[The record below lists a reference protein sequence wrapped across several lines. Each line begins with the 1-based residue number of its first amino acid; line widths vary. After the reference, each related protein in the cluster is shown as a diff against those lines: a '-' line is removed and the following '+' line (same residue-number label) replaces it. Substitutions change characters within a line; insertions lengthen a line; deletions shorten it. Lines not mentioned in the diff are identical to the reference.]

1 LSAARLSTWT
11 QVRHNLSVA
20 AEQKW
25 ADRSKER
32 RMPGTFAIL
41 PRKAIV
47 QTSHQDRRRGTS
59 KIAALVFGAVMACQA
74 TTAGAATDGDIAQVV
89 GRNIEAMLAKDGIG
103 GAAVA
108 VRMGGRALFFNYGM
122 ADVARKRP
130 VTSDALFNLGSVAKV
145 FDTAL
150 LMQAVLEGELRL
162 DDPVTKYVPALR
174 KGGDVRR
181 ITLGQLASYTSG
193 FALPQDNP
201 PWPLRIYSRD
211 DFIKVLVE
219 WKADDKH
226 QPGKQMIYSHSGFLL
241 LHLAFEGRYGIP
253 YGELMQQRLLGP
265 LGLASTALPVPPVD
279 AAFPR
284 GRLAPALV
292 ERAVQGYDGDGK
304 PVGVPGNL
312 QGFFRWLGAGQMYAS
327 ARDMAV
333 FLAANL
339 DELPGHRT
347 LQMAM
352 RVAQQGIFPLHPQ
365 VMQAL
370 SWEAYQGDIT
380 IVDKNGGLDNAT
392 SYIGMAPGE
401 KIGVVIL
408 ANRGQQD
415 APKAGRTILRE
426 LAQIA
431 ATARH

>member
-1 LSAARLSTWT
+1 
-11 QVRHNLSVA
+11 
-20 AEQKW
+20 
-25 ADRSKER
+25 
-32 RMPGTFAIL
+32 MIL
-41 PRKAIV
+41 L
-47 QTSHQDRRRGTS
+47 G
-59 KIAALVFGAVMACQA
+59 ALMVCQA
-74 TTAGAATDGDIAQVV
+74 TAAHAETESAIAQVV
-89 GRNIEAMLAKDGIG
+89 ARNIQSMMPKDGVG

-108 VRMGGRALFFNYGM
+108 VRMGGRTLFFNYGK
-122 ADVARKRP
+122 ADLARDRP
-130 VTSDALFNLGSVAKV
+130 VTSDSLFNLGSVAKV

-150 LMQAVLEGELRL
+150 LMQAVLAGEVRL
-162 DDPVTKYVPALR
+162 DDPVAKYIPELQ
-174 KGGDVRR
+174 KGGDIRR

-201 PWPLRIYSRD
+201 PWPLRIYTLD
-211 DFIKVLVE
+211 DFIKVLIE
-219 WKADDKH
+219 WKADAKH
-226 QPGKQMIYSHSGFLL
+226 QPGRQMIYSHSGFLL
-241 LHLAFEGRYGIP
+241 LHIALERRFGIP
-253 YGELMQQRLLGP
+253 IGELMQQRLLGP
-265 LGLASTALPVPPVD
+265 LGLDSTALPVPPVD

-292 ERAVQGYDGDGK
+292 ERAVQGYGGDGK
-304 PVGVPGNL
+304 PVGAPGNL

-327 ARDMAV
+327 TRDMAA

-352 RVAQQGIFPLHPQ
+352 RVAQQGIFPLYEN

-370 SWEAYQGDIT
+370 SWEVHQGDIA

-392 SYIGMAPGE
+392 SYIGVVPSE

-408 ANRGQQD
+408 INRGQQN

-426 LAQIA
+426 LAQ
-431 ATARH
+431 TAESGRH